1 MTISE
6 YPGRT
11 GAKRTWWIWLAI
23 CLSVAVVHLLTLEFD
38 PIILQDE
45 VQILDSGRTVWEPS
59 SDWALSWNVQK
70 SFPVLTWSFIGSGLQ
85 DLAYRLS
92 APSLLGPRLMSMLAG
107 IAAATC
113 LLGWLL
119 ARCTPRTAAVVI
131 SLIFLLDPIFS
142 NIYRRGRIDGWAIA
156 ACLAACWLLCLSS
169 ERKKNGQ
176 AVRIPVFFAGVLT
189 GVSPFLWATAPMLF
203 PLVLLELFYLL
214 KVEIG
219 QSGSKFM
226 NWATSSMLLFIIGGL
241 LLGLIVLAPI
251 LLHWEHYW
259 PAMITMVDIQKHA
272 AVIQNSTFDLLF
284 VYDPLMVIAVVAS
297 FFIRRELGL
306 FVMLIIAYFI
316 MIRTMVYLPR
326 VLYLLPYFMLMI
338 AGATTTVKGLV
349 YAPRRKIL
357 MGVVV
362 GLLLIWNAGSL
373 FLVRTYVAT
382 EKLPG
387 NDSTQIYN
395 AFRDAVGLGPHRV
408 LLEEWEGYYAARQ
421 LGWKIYRAGSPIPRN
436 GYVEFIKSMDYVVIR
451 DPKKS
456 IMPQLNLENLKDA
469 GFELQERI
477 EFEQPQ
483 KSHAQWG
490 PF

>member
-1 MTISE
+1 
-6 YPGRT
+6 
-11 GAKRTWWIWLAI
+11 
-23 CLSVAVVHLLTLEFD
+23 
-38 PIILQDE
+38 
-45 VQILDSGRTVWEPS
+45 
-59 SDWALSWNVQK
+59 
-70 SFPVLTWSFIGSGLQ
+70 
-85 DLAYRLS
+85 
-92 APSLLGPRLMSMLAG
+92 
-107 IAAATC
+107 
-113 LLGWLL
+113 
-119 ARCTPRTAAVVI
+119 
-131 SLIFLLDPIFS
+131 
-142 NIYRRGRIDGWAIA
+142 
-156 ACLAACWLLCLSS
+156 
-169 ERKKNGQ
+169 
-176 AVRIPVFFAGVLT
+176 
-189 GVSPFLWATAPMLF
+189 
-203 PLVLLELFYLL
+203 
-214 KVEIG
+214 
-219 QSGSKFM
+219 M
-226 NWATSSMLLFIIGGL
+226 NWATSSMLHFILGGL

-469 GFELQERI
+469 GFELQETI

-490 PF
+490 PFSFNLPDTVYPKLLVYRKR